1 MAMASLNR
9 VRSMFSNCLSKPE
22 YSPKTEQCRMHE
34 CVRVSVDGTLPTTAF
49 SLASLKQA
57 NL

>member
-1 MAMASLNR
+1 MAIAFLNR
-9 VRSMFSNCLSKPE
+9 VHSVFSSCLLKPE

-49 SLASLKQA
+49 SVASLKQA